1 MRILIL
7 ILLALAQ
14 ALPAGAQ
21 QLFGSRDDPAE
32 YNGLAWWETATVVDA
47 SAGFSLIG
55 PQWRSF
61 GRLTVNAKR
70 SELGLKIDAG
80 ARAGVYGAYSDD
92 FDDWRDALRV
102 LDHARYTPRNSRT
115 YVRLGPLDRA
125 RLGTGHLMNFFSSDT
140 AWDERSPGVEATV
153 GNSAMQIETVT
164 EDVTAFKLTGARLSL
179 RPFAAL
185 DRSALGTLWLSG
197 TGILDRST
205 VGPEGNDV
213 RAWAVDARMTAF
225 TSGNFVFQPF
235 ASFAR
240 LEDAG
245 QGLLVG
251 ADLLNDN
258 FVDLARLHIRIALH
272 YNSTGFLPGW
282 FGSFY
287 TVNSYRSDILASGGS
302 DAILAG
308 LPLDRVFRDNSVWT
322 EFRIHFFERF
332 ELWYQFLRHHG
343 VQSLSEY
350 HLRLYMH
357 TEPFML
363 AIGQDRAGLEGFLS
377 LFGSDDN
384 QNVLRF
390 QMEYR
395 VSGPV
400 WIRADARYTYS
411 RAFTTPEGRARYVA
425 QRRFEPVLGL
435 RFEF

>member
-1 MRILIL
+1 MRLL
-7 ILLALAQ
+7 PILLLVTFLVQ
-14 ALPAGAQ
+14 DTNAQ

-32 YNGLAWWETATVVDA
+32 YNGLAWWETEAKLDL

-61 GRLTVNAKR
+61 GRVTLNAKR
-70 SELGLKIDAG
+70 SLFSLKLDAG

-102 LDHARYTPRNSRT
+102 LDYARYTPRNSRT
-115 YVRLGPLDRA
+115 YIRLGPLDRA

-140 AWDERSPGVEATV
+140 AWDERSPGVEAAV
-153 GNSAMQIETVT
+153 GNDVLQLEAVT
-164 EDVTAFKLTGARLSL
+164 EDATALRVTGARLSV
-179 RPFAAL
+179 RPFG
-185 DRSALGTLWLSG
+185 SLWLSG
-197 TGILDRST
+197 TGVVDRST
-205 VGPEGNDV
+205 VGPDGSDA
-213 RAWAVDARMTAF
+213 RAWAVEARVTAY
-225 TSGNFVFQPF
+225 TSGNFIFQPF

-240 LEDAG
+240 MDGAG

-251 ADLLNDN
+251 ADLMNDN
-258 FVDLARLHIRIALH
+258 FIDLARLHVRLALH
-272 YNSTGFLPGW
+272 YNSSGFLPGY

-308 LPLDRVFRDNSVWT
+308 LPLDQVFRDNTVWT
-322 EFRIHFFERF
+322 EFRLHFFERF

-350 HLRLYMH
+350 HLRLFMH
-357 TEPFML
+357 TESFVV
-363 AIGQDRAGLEGFLS
+363 AVGQDRAGLEGFMS

-390 QMEYR
+390 QMDYR

-400 WIRADARYTYS
+400 WVRADARYTYS